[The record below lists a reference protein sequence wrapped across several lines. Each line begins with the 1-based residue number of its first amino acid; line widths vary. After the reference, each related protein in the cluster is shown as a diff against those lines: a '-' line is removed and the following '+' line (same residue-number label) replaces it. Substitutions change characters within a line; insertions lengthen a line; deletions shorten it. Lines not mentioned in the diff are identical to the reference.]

1 MVIAHRGD
9 SAHAPEN
16 TLDAARLGWEMG
28 ADAWELDVHLTR
40 DGVPVVIHDESLLRT
55 TNVAE
60 RFAGDP
66 RAGEGYLV
74 SSLDFDEIRAL
85 DAGSWFVADRPE
97 PRTALAFGTRDGLR
111 ADEIACYSS
120 GEVRVPSLG
129 ECLDLTARLGWL
141 VNVELKSFPDPNP
154 RLLGAVVAEI
164 EAAGV
169 ADRVLISSF
178 DHRDVALAAG
188 LDLPLSTGILT
199 ETPLYR
205 PARYVREIVGA
216 DCYHASALALGAAAD
231 RYRKRPAPRELR
243 TEDLKS
249 LRGATVPI
257 LVYTVND
264 RSPDGLAMHLTGAG
278 VSGLFTDDPNGLIK
292 LFKSSP
298 Y

>member
-1 MVIAHRGD
+1 MIAHRGD
-9 SAHAPEN
+9 SVHAPEN
-16 TLDAARLGWEMG
+16 TLDAARIGWEMG

-60 RFAGDP
+60 HFPDDRRAGD
-66 RAGEGYLV
+66 GYPV
-74 SSLDFDEIRAL
+74 SCFDFDEIRAL

-97 PRTALAFGTRDGLR
+97 PRTALAFGTREGLR
-111 ADEIACYSS
+111 PDIIARYSS

-164 EAAGV
+164 ETAGI

-216 DCYHASALALGAAAD
+216 DCYHTSALALGAAAD
-231 RYRKRPAPRELR
+231 HYRKRPTPGELR

-249 LRGATVPI
+249 LRGAAIPV

-264 RSPDGLAMHLTGAG
+264 RSPGGLAVHLSMAG
-278 VSGLFTDDPNGLIK
+278 VSGSLHR
-292 LFKSSP
+292 
-298 Y
+298 